1 MTYSRTLFKAAI
13 LAAPLSL
20 AAMQAQAADL
30 VGTLQDSSQFSQL
43 AKAVEAA
50 GMTEALKGSGPYTIF
65 APTDQ
70 AFEQLPQGALDE
82 LMKDEN
88 RSQLEALLKY
98 HVVEGQELA
107 AKDAIGTQTK
117 VDTLEGGSLSVDGTG
132 ETVLLVPTGLR
143 VTRIG
148 DQVVVEREIAAVTAP
163 QVEVAPAGQQQ
174 QGQQSQQGQSQQATS
189 GSQSAGDQSQQQAA
203 GSGSQSQTGSQEQ
216 QQAASGQSQQQ
227 AAAGSGASQ
236 QGQQGQQD
244 VLREARVVEPD
255 IQADNGVIHAID
267 AVLVPQS
274 VLSKLESMPAQQSQP
289 QQQQGTA
296 NQG

>member
-1 MTYSRTLFKAAI
+1 
-13 LAAPLSL
+13 
-20 AAMQAQAADL
+20 MQAQAADL
-30 VGTLQDSSQFSQL
+30 VGALQDSSQFSQL

-148 DQVVVEREIAAVTAP
+148 DQVMVEREIAAVTAP

-216 QQAASGQSQQQ
+216 QHAASGQSQQQ
-227 AAAGSGASQ
+227 AAAGSGASQQGQ

-289 QQQQGTA
+289 QQQGTA